1 MAVSITGEPNV
12 PDTTTSLLVA
22 DDKAALTSYA
32 AYTQQ
37 GGYQALRKALSQ
49 MAPAEVIAEVK
60 AAGLRGRGGSG
71 VTTASKMAL
80 MAKARAD
87 EQRYV
92 VCNAYDADTRSLA
105 AQALLERN
113 PHAVLEGIALAA
125 YAVGAT
131 EAFLYL
137 RSTRA
142 QASEVAQAA
151 LREAQEQGALGPNI
165 FGSHFSLAITAVGVE
180 RGFMGGEE
188 TAMIEIIKGRPMKAQ
203 QRPPYPSEAGLYA
216 QPTLTQNA
224 ETLANLPTIIA
235 RGAQAFTATG
245 SQATSGAKLVTVVG
259 PGMSQGRLI
268 ELPFGA
274 TIAQA
279 LRAANVEAN
288 EATTRAVV
296 VGGMEGGALPL
307 SRLNTAFDFEAL
319 HEVGAIVGAAVIE
332 ALPHDTC
339 MVHWAMERATYLAKE
354 SCGKCVPCR
363 VGVKR
368 VAGLLEGIV
377 SGLGS
382 KNDLAVLAEFS
393 EYIPDGSLCGF
404 GVNAVHPLVSAMT
417 NFADDFNAHL
427 DGHCPTG
434 TCEPVRA
441 HRYATKHVL

>member
-1 MAVSITGEPNV
+1 M
-12 PDTTTSLLVA
+12 PDSSTSLLVA
-22 DDKAALTSYA
+22 DGKAALTSYA

-37 GGYQALRKALSQ
+37 GGYQALRQALGQ
-49 MAPAEVIAEVK
+49 MSPADIIAEVQ

-71 VTTASKMAL
+71 VSAASKMSLVAN
-80 MAKARAD
+80 AQAQ
-87 EQRYV
+87 EGQRYV

-137 RSTRA
+137 RSTREPAA
-142 QASEVAQAA
+142 QTAQAA
-151 LREAQEQGALGPNI
+151 LREAVEQGALGRNI
-165 FGSHFSLAITAVGVE
+165 FGSRFSLAITAVGVE

-188 TAMIEIIKGRPMKAQ
+188 TSMLEIIKGRPMKAQ
-203 QRPPYPSEAGLYA
+203 QRPPYPTEVGLYA
-216 QPTLTQNA
+216 QPTLVQNA

-235 RGAQAFTATG
+235 RGAQAFKATG
-245 SQATSGAKLVTVVG
+245 SQTTSGAKLLTVLA
-259 PGMSQGRLI
+259 PGQTTGALV

-274 TIAQA
+274 TLAQA
-279 LRAANVEAN
+279 LRDARVEVS
-288 EATTRAVV
+288 EATARAVV

-307 SRLNTAFDFEAL
+307 AQLDTPFDFESL
-319 HEVGAIVGAAVIE
+319 QELGAIVGAGVIE
-332 ALPHDTC
+332 ALPANTC
-339 MVHWAMERATYLAKE
+339 MAHWAMERATYLSKE

-368 VAGLLEGIV
+368 VAGLLEGII
-377 SGLGS
+377 SGLGTQ
-382 KNDLAVLAEFS
+382 NDLTVLTEFS
-393 EYIPDGSLCGF
+393 QYIPDGSLCGF
-404 GVNAVHPLVSAMT
+404 GVNAVHPIVTAMQY
-417 NFADDFNAHL
+417 FADDFTAHL
-427 DGHCPTG
+427 EGRCPTG

>member
-1 MAVSITGEPNV
+1 M
-12 PDTTTSLLVA
+12 PDTSTSLLVA
-22 DDKAALTSYA
+22 DGKAALTSFA

-37 GGYQALRKALSQ
+37 GGYQALRQALGQ
-49 MAPAEVIAEVK
+49 MSPADIIAEVK

-71 VTTASKMAL
+71 VSAASKMAL
-80 MAKARAD
+80 VASAQD

-105 AQALLERN
+105 TQALLERN

-125 YAVGAT
+125 FAVGAS
-131 EAFLYL
+131 EAFLYM
-137 RSTRA
+137 RSTRDLA
-142 QASEVAQAA
+142 AKTAQAA
-151 LREAQEQGALGPNI
+151 LAEALEQGALGRNI
-165 FGSHFSLAITAVGVE
+165 FGSRFSLAITAVGVE

-203 QRPPYPSEAGLYA
+203 QRPPYPTESGLYA

-235 RGAQAFTATG
+235 RGAQAFRATG
-245 SQATSGAKLVTVVG
+245 SKTTSGAKLVTALG
-259 PGMSQGRLI
+259 PGATAGTLI

-274 TIAQA
+274 TLAQA
-279 LRAANVEAN
+279 LRDAHIEVSEAN
-288 EATTRAVV
+288 TRAIV

-307 SRLNTAFDFEAL
+307 AQINTPFDFESL
-319 HEVGAIVGAAVIE
+319 QEVGAIVGSAVIE
-332 ALPHDTC
+332 ALPANTC
-339 MVHWAMERATYLAKE
+339 MAHWAMERATYLAKE

-368 VAGLLEGIV
+368 VAGLLEGIT
-377 SGLGS
+377 SGLGT
-382 KNDLAVLAEFS
+382 KNDLSVLTEFS
-393 EYIPDGSLCGF
+393 QYIPDGSLCGF
-404 GVNAVHPLVSAMT
+404 GVNAVHPLVTAMQ
-417 NFADDFNAHL
+417 NFPDDFSAHL

>member
-1 MAVSITGEPNV
+1 MS
-12 PDTTTSLLVA
+12 
-22 DDKAALTSYA
+22 
-32 AYTQQ
+32 
-37 GGYQALRKALSQ
+37 
-49 MAPAEVIAEVK
+49 PAEVIAEVN

-71 VTTASKMAL
+71 VATASKMAL
-80 MAKARAD
+80 VAGAQD
-87 EQRYV
+87 GQRYV
-92 VCNAYDADTRSLA
+92 VCNAYDADERSLA

-142 QASEVAQAA
+142 HAAEIAQAA
-151 LREAQEQGALGPNI
+151 LHEAQEQGALGRNI
-165 FGSHFSLAITAVGVE
+165 FGSRFSLAITAVGVE
-180 RGFMGGEE
+180 RSFMGGEE

-203 QRPPYPSEAGLYA
+203 QRPPYPSEVGLYA

-224 ETLANLPTIIA
+224 ETLANLPIIIA
-235 RGAQAFTATG
+235 RGAQAFKATG
-245 SQATSGAKLVTVVG
+245 SQATSGAKLVTVVT
-259 PGMSQGRLI
+259 PGATEGRLI

-274 TIAQA
+274 TLAQA
-279 LRAANVEAN
+279 LRAANVDVN

-307 SRLNTAFDFEAL
+307 SQLNVAFDFETLLEA
-319 HEVGAIVGAAVIE
+319 GAIVGSAVIE
-332 ALPHDTC
+332 TLPSDTC
-339 MVHWAMERATYLAKE
+339 MAHWAMERSAWLADE

-382 KNDLAVLAEFS
+382 QNDLAVLTEFS
-393 EYIPDGSLCGF
+393 QYIPDGSLCGF
-404 GVNAVHPLVSAMT
+404 GVNAVHPLMTAMR

-427 DGHCPTG
+427 AGRCPTG
-434 TCEPVRA
+434 TCAPMRA
-441 HRYATKHVL
+441 HRFATKHVL

>member
-1 MAVSITGEPNV
+1 M
-12 PDTTTSLLVA
+12 PDTSTSLLVA
-22 DDKAALTSYA
+22 DGRAALTSYA

-37 GGYQALRKALSQ
+37 GGYQALRKALGQ
-49 MAPAEVIAEVK
+49 MSPAEVIAEVN

-71 VTTASKMAL
+71 VATASKMAL
-80 MAKARAD
+80 VVGAD
-87 EQRYV
+87 AGIEGQRYV

-105 AQALLERN
+105 TQALLERN

-137 RSTRA
+137 RSSRDHA
-142 QASEVAQAA
+142 AAVAQAA
-151 LREAQEQGALGPNI
+151 LHEAQEQGALGRNI
-165 FGSHFSLAITAVGVE
+165 FDSRFSLAITAVGVE

-216 QPTLTQNA
+216 QPTLAQNA
-224 ETLANLPTIIA
+224 ETLANLPAIIV
-235 RGAQAFTATG
+235 RGAQVFKAAG
-245 SQATSGAKLVTVVG
+245 SQATSGAKLVTVLA
-259 PGMSQGRLI
+259 PGMTEGKLI

-274 TIAQA
+274 TLAQA
-279 LRAANVEAN
+279 LRMAQVDVS
-288 EATTRAVV
+288 EATTRCVV
-296 VGGMEGGALPL
+296 VGGMEGAALPL
-307 SRLNTAFDFEAL
+307 AQLNVAFDFETLQEA
-319 HEVGAIVGAAVIE
+319 GAIVGSAVIE
-332 ALPHDTC
+332 ALPSDTC
-339 MVHWAMERATYLAKE
+339 MAHWAMERSTFLAKE

-368 VAGLLEGIV
+368 VAGLLEGIE

-382 KNDLAVLAEFS
+382 QDDLATLTDFS
-393 EYIPDGSLCGF
+393 QYIPDGSLCGF
-404 GVNAVHPLVSAMT
+404 GVNAVHPLLSVMRY
-417 NFADDFNAHL
+417 FADDLTAHL
-427 DGHCPTG
+427 AGRCPTG